1 MSDTRKTTTP
11 NVPNLRFPRFEGEWE
26 LKKLSAYLYEN
37 KERNRNGEFNKSD
50 VLSVSGDC
58 GIVNQIEL
66 LGRSFAGKSVADYH
80 VVRTDDIVY
89 TKSPLK
95 EYPYGI
101 VKYNNGQDGI
111 VSTLYAVYHHKDNVD
126 GQFVEYYFTNPQRTN
141 RYFKPI
147 VRIGAKHD
155 MKIGNEEV
163 LDSFVVF
170 PGLEEQRKIT
180 EMLSL
185 LDLRI
190 AIQNKVIEDLKKL
203 KTALEERMLGQCQ
216 GKQVRLRDILIER
229 VEKSRINNQ
238 YEVLSS
244 TVSGIY
250 SQREYFNKEIAS
262 ADNTGY
268 KAIHRGDVVLS
279 PQNLWMGNI
288 NYNDRFEI
296 GIVSPSYK
304 VFSIDEKF
312 DKGYIAFLLKTRK
325 ALWAYSLVSEQG
337 ASIVRRNLN
346 YESFLEISF
355 VIPSL
360 KEQQATA
367 RRLSAFK
374 QKHTMEEA
382 FLRSLLLQK
391 EFMLKSLFI

>member
-1 MSDTRKTTTP
+1 MSDTRKTTKP
-11 NVPNLRFPRFEGEWE
+11 NVPNLRFPGFEGEWE

-190 AIQNKVIEDLKKL
+190 AIQNKVIEKYESLIKALAHEIIGKNAPNTMLSECVCCTSSTLKESDLSDAERFQH
-203 KTALEERMLGQCQ
+203 TAQLGSP
-216 GKQVRLRDILIER
+216 GLLIEPF
-229 VEKSRINNQ
+229 
-238 YEVLSS
+238 L
-244 TVSGIY
+244 T
-250 SQREYFNKEIAS
+250 EIR
-262 ADNTGY
+262 Y
-268 KAIHRGDVVLS
+268 
-279 PQNLWMGNI
+279 
-288 NYNDRFEI
+288 
-296 GIVSPSYK
+296 
-304 VFSIDEKF
+304 
-312 DKGYIAFLLKTRK
+312 
-325 ALWAYSLVSEQG
+325 
-337 ASIVRRNLN
+337 
-346 YESFLEISF
+346 
-355 VIPSL
+355 
-360 KEQQATA
+360 
-367 RRLSAFK
+367 
-374 QKHTMEEA
+374 
-382 FLRSLLLQK
+382 
-391 EFMLKSLFI
+391 

>member
-1 MSDTRKTTTP
+1 MSDTRKTTKP
-11 NVPNLRFPRFEGEWE
+11 NVPNLRFPGFEGEWE

-190 AIQNKVIEDLKKL
+190 AIQNKVIEKYESLIKALAHEIIGKNAPNTMLSECVCCTSSTLKESDLSDGGAVPAYGAAGISGFIDS
-203 KTALEERMLGQCQ
+203 ALSDG
-216 GKQVRLRDILIER
+216 DSILITKDGSGVGSLRYVVGHHSFVGTLNSMTPKEGVYLPYIYYALQNVCFESYRTGQAIPHIYFKDYGKEALYCPSFDDQKRLAKGLEMIDAKIGIER
-229 VEKSRINNQ
+229 
-238 YEVLSS
+238 
-244 TVSGIY
+244 
-250 SQREYFNKEIAS
+250 A
-262 ADNTGY
+262 
-268 KAIHRGDVVLS
+268 AI
-279 PQNLWMGNI
+279 QNLQL
-288 NYNDRFEI
+288 
-296 GIVSPSYK
+296 V
-304 VFSIDEKF
+304 
-312 DKGYIAFLLKTRK
+312 K
-325 ALWAYSLVSEQG
+325 AYL
-337 ASIVRRNLN
+337 
-346 YESFLEISF
+346 
-355 VIPSL
+355 
-360 KEQQATA
+360 
-367 RRLSAFK
+367 LSA
-374 QKHTMEEA
+374 M
-382 FLRSLLLQK
+382 
-391 EFMLKSLFI
+391 FI

>member
-1 MSDTRKTTTP
+1 M
-11 NVPNLRFPRFEGEWE
+11 RFPGFEGEWE

-374 QKHTMEEA
+374 QKQTMEEA

>member
-1 MSDTRKTTTP
+1 M
-11 NVPNLRFPRFEGEWE
+11 RFPGFSGEWDSCE
-26 LKKLSAYLYEN
+26 LGDIAELSKGAGISKDQRSSDGHPCVLYGELYTTYLTEIIDEVVSKTN
-37 KERNRNGEFNKSD
+37 LDPTGLAKSKANDIIIPASGETAIDITTARCVLHDD
-50 VLSVSGDC
+50 VLLGGDLN
-58 GIVNQIEL
+58 II
-66 LGRSFAGKSVADYH
+66 R
-80 VVRTDDIVY
+80 
-89 TKSPLK
+89 LK
-95 EYPYGI
+95 EHDGKFFSYQLNGVRKKDIARIAHGVSIVHLHGSALSRIVVNYPS
-101 VKYNNGQDGI
+101 KREQ
-111 VSTLYAVYHHKDNVD
+111 
-126 GQFVEYYFTNPQRTN
+126 E
-141 RYFKPI
+141 
-147 VRIGAKHD
+147 RISS
-155 MKIGNEEV
+155 
-163 LDSFVVF
+163 L
-170 PGLEEQRKIT
+170 
-180 EMLSL
+180 LSL
-185 LDLRI
+185 IDQRI
-190 AIQNKVIEDLKKL
+190 SIQNKVIEDLKKL
-203 KTALEERMLGQCQ
+203 KTALEDRMLGQCQ

-374 QKHTMEEA
+374 QKQTMEEA